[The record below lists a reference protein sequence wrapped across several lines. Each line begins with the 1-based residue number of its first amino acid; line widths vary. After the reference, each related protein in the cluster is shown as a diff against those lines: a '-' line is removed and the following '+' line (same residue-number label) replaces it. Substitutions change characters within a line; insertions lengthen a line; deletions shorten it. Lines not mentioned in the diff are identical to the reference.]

1 MNSWHFR
8 TSFGDTVLNRSMA
21 LKESQ
26 HVATVDR
33 LNEELESLRRQ
44 HDDLATTSRDQVHRT
59 NFIRIC
65 YHPDPDYL
73 GCQYFLPVTIDVS

>member
-1 MNSWHFR
+1 
-8 TSFGDTVLNRSMA
+8 MA

-44 HDDLATTSRDQVHRT
+44 HDDLVNTSREQVRRHSRY
-59 NFIRIC
+59 C
-65 YHPDPDYL
+65 CHMLD
-73 GCQYFLPVTIDVS
+73 